1 MEISLF
7 FFSYLEMIHSNLS
20 KTEVVQKSLKKKN
33 LIAQR

>member
-1 MEISLF
+1 MEISLL